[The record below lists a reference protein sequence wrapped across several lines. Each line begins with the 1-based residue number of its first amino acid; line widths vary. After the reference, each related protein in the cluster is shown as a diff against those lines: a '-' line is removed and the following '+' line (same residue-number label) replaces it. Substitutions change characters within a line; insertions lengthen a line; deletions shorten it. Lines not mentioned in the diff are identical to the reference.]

1 LKAAQEQARYGSMSE
16 KQLAREIKRLEKQM
30 LDYARNLEFEK
41 AAEARDRLAELRRNF
56 FGASPEDAE
65 SANAPG

>member
-1 LKAAQEQARYGSMSE
+1 MSE
-16 KQLAREIKRLEKQM
+16 KQLAREIKRLERQM

-56 FGASPEDAE
+56 FGASPEDEE
-65 SANAPG
+65 SARAMG